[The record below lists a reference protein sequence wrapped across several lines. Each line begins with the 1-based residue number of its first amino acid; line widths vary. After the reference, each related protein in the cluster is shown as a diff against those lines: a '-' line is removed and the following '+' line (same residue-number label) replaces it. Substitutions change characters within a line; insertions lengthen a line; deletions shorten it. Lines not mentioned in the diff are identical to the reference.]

1 MKSSLAWNEPPVTAG
16 PAWSEA
22 DRLAAL
28 RDYGILDTAP
38 EAPFDDLAKIA
49 AHICNAPI
57 ALISFVDASRQWF
70 KAEIG
75 LGQRTTS
82 REVSICAHA
91 ILQPEQGLFVVPDTT
106 KDASFAAN
114 PLVTGEPFIRF
125 YAGALL
131 ETPQALPL
139 GTLCVIDHQPRPEGL
154 TAQQGHTLQALA
166 RQVITQ
172 LEHRR
177 ALVRLAAQQAKLA
190 ESERRFRAIADTMP
204 QIVWSNRPDGFH
216 DYFNRRWYE
225 FTGATPEQSEGSGWS
240 PMVHPEDRERAFAAW
255 RHALAT
261 GEPYEIEYRLRTKDG
276 SYRWFIGRALAVRN
290 GDGEIERWYGTCTDV
305 DDLKRSEESRELLTR
320 ELSHRIKNIFAVVSG
335 LAASSAR
342 GHPEA
347 ASFAQDF
354 RERVNA
360 LAQAHEYVRPHSAE
374 VAPALAGET
383 VQGLMRVLLAP
394 YLRKGSERI
403 SIAGDDAPIGPAS
416 ATALALVLHE
426 QATNAVKY
434 GALSNE
440 AGQVCLTGKRENDS
454 YVLTWQERGGPP
466 VSGPP
471 ERKGFGT
478 QMTARSVVGQLGG
491 SLTYDWDPDG
501 LTMRLSVPDKTLLT

>member
-1 MKSSLAWNEPPVTAG
+1 MMSSLAWNEPPVTAG

-38 EAPFDDLAKIA
+38 EAAFDDIAKIA

-57 ALISFVDASRQWF
+57 ALVSFVDASRQWF
-70 KAEIG
+70 KAEVG
-75 LGQRTTS
+75 LGQCTTS

-114 PLVTGEPFIRF
+114 PLVTGDPFIRF

-131 ETPQALPL
+131 DTPQGLPL

-154 TAQQGHTLQALA
+154 TAQQSQTLQALA

-216 DYFNRRWYE
+216 DYFNRRWY
-225 FTGATPEQSEGSGWS
+225 
-240 PMVHPEDRERAFAAW
+240 
-255 RHALAT
+255 
-261 GEPYEIEYRLRTKDG
+261 
-276 SYRWFIGRALAVRN
+276 
-290 GDGEIERWYGTCTDV
+290 GTCTDI

-360 LAQAHEYVRPHSAE
+360 LAQAHEYVRPHSPE
-374 VAPALAGET
+374 DGPTLAGET

-394 YLRKGSERI
+394 YLQKGSERI
-403 SIAGDDAPIGPAS
+403 SIAGDDAPVGPTS

-434 GALSNE
+434 GSLSNE
-440 AGQVCLTGKRENDS
+440 AGRVSLTGSKANDS

-466 VSGPP
+466 MSGPP

-478 QMTARSVVGQLGG
+478 Q
-491 SLTYDWDPDG
+491 
-501 LTMRLSVPDKTLLT
+501 

>member
-1 MKSSLAWNEPPVTAG
+1 MKSSLAWSEPPVTAG

-28 RDYGILDTAP
+28 RDYGILDTGP
-38 EAPFDDLAKIA
+38 EAAFDDIARIA

-57 ALISFVDASRQWF
+57 ALVSFVDASRQWF

-75 LGQRTTS
+75 LGLCTTS
-82 REVSICAHA
+82 REVSICAQA
-91 ILQPEQGLFVVPDTT
+91 ILQLEQGLFVVPDTT
-106 KDASFAAN
+106 KDARFAAN

-125 YAGALL
+125 YAGSLL
-131 ETPQALPL
+131 ETSQGFPL
-139 GTLCVIDHQPRPEGL
+139 GTLCVIDHEPRPEGL
-154 TAQQGHTLQALA
+154 TAQQSQTLQALA

-177 ALVRLAAQQAKLA
+177 VLVRLAAQQAKLA

-204 QIVWSNRPDGFH
+204 QIVWSNRPNGFH

-240 PMVHPEDRERAFAAW
+240 PTVHPEDRGRALAAW
-255 RHALAT
+255 RAALET
-261 GEPYEIEYRLRTKDG
+261 GEPFATEYRLRTKDG
-276 SYRWFIGRALAVRN
+276 DYRWFIGRALPVRDEQ
-290 GDGEIERWYGTCTDV
+290 GDVERWYGTCTDI
-305 DDLKRSEESRELLTR
+305 DDLKRSEESRELLAR
-320 ELSHRIKNIFAVVSG
+320 ELSHRIKNIFAVVGG

-347 ASFAQDF
+347 ASFARDF

-360 LAQAHEYVRPHSAE
+360 LAQAHEYVRPHSPE
-374 VAPALAGET
+374 GGPVLAGET
-383 VQGLMRVLLAP
+383 VQGLMRVLFAP
-394 YLRKGSERI
+394 YLQEGGERI
-403 SIAGDDAPIGPAS
+403 SMAGDDAPVGSAS

-426 QATNAVKY
+426 QATNAMKY

-440 AGQVCLTGKRENDS
+440 GGQVRLTGTREDGS
-454 YVLTWQERGGPP
+454 YVLLWRERGGPP
-466 VSGPP
+466 VKEPP

-491 SLTYDWDPDG
+491 SLSYDWAHEG
-501 LTMRLSVPDKTLLT
+501 LTMRVCVPSAALLR